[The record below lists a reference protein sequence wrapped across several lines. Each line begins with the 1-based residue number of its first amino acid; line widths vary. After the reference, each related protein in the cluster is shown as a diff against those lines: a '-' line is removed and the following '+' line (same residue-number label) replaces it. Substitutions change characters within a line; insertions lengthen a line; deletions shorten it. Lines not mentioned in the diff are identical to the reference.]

1 MKAGDLVRL
10 TCFPPIDLGMG
21 ARPGPGILVAA
32 GEPNT
37 KYEKTWW
44 VLLGDKVYA
53 IHSAGFE
60 VINEGR

>member
-1 MKAGDLVRL
+1 VKA
-10 TCFPPIDLGMG
+10 

-44 VLLGDKVYA
+44 VLLGDKVHA